1 MFKWT
6 VNLRNYFNFVQ
17 FQFIFICPCTKKK
30 NGELGVTV
38 QNNEKKIVQEDTDP
52 VCLVCAVSERKRYES
67 ASSWLILSNILISS
81 AVPYYPI
88 LRYIYIAAP

>member
-1 MFKWT
+1 MDRQSPE
-6 VNLRNYFNFVQ
+6 L
-17 FQFIFICPCTKKK
+17 FQFRSISIYIHMLLYKKK

-38 QNNEKKIVQEDTDP
+38 QNNEKKNVQEDTDP
-52 VCLVCAVSERKRYES
+52 VCLVCAVSERKRNDS

-88 LRYIYIAAP
+88 LRYI